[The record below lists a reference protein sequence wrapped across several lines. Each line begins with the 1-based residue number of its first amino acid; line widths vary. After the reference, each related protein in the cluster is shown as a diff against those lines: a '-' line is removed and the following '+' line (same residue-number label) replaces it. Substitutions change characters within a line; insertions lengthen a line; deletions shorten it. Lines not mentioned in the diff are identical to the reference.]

1 MFWLGVL
8 CSESNWISHTV
19 TIFVLALTKQI
30 KVIAINIKD
39 KLFAYFE
46 VKEIHYFANLV
57 SCLIHNQCAFNP
69 QLLEQP
75 TSCPSC

>member
-8 CSESNWISHTV
+8 CSESNGTSHTV
-19 TIFVLALTKQI
+19 TTVVSVVTKHI
-30 KVIAINIKD
+30 KIIAINIKD
-39 KLFAYFE
+39 KFYTYFE

-69 QLLEQP
+69 RLLD
-75 TSCPSC
+75 